1 MTYSELVLKLAELKA
16 KLPRT
21 IGDKNGKIMLV
32 VEQSEQ
38 WREYQEVREKIKNY
52 VIFKK
57 YDSFGP

>member
-57 YDSFGP
+57 YDRFGP